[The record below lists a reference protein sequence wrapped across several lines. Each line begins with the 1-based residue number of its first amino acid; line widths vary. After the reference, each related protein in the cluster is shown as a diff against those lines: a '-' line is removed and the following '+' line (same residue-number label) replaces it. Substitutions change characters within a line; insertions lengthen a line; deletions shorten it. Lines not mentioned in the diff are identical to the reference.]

1 MLFKFASCSRS
12 FVVLRIVVLRELF
25 AFVRLFDD
33 DHSLDRPCALSS
45 QHPARSF
52 ELFLVVLR
60 ELVVCARSFALIVLR
75 ELFALVR
82 LLIVVR
88 LIVRAH
94 HHHPPARSFA
104 LFLVVLRELFALV
117 RSIVRPS
124 DERIIIIIIP
134 LVRSH

>member
-60 ELVVCARSFALIVLR
+60 ELVVCARSFALIVLLLLR
-75 ELFALVR
+75 EFVIR
-82 LLIVVR
+82 
-88 LIVRAH
+88 
-94 HHHPPARSFA
+94 ARSFD
-104 LFLVVLRELFALV
+104 
-117 RSIVRPS
+117 RSFDRPS
-124 DERIIIIIIP
+124 ASSSSSRSSFVVRIIN
-134 LVRSH
+134 

>member
-33 DHSLDRPCALSS
+33 DHSLDRPTSASSSS

-60 ELVVCARSFALIVLR
+60 ELVVCARSFALIVLLLLR
-75 ELFALVR
+75 EFVIR
-82 LLIVVR
+82 
-88 LIVRAH
+88 
-94 HHHPPARSFA
+94 ARSFD
-104 LFLVVLRELFALV
+104 
-117 RSIVRPS
+117 RSFDRPS
-124 DERIIIIIIP
+124 ASSSSSRSSFVVRIIN
-134 LVRSH
+134 